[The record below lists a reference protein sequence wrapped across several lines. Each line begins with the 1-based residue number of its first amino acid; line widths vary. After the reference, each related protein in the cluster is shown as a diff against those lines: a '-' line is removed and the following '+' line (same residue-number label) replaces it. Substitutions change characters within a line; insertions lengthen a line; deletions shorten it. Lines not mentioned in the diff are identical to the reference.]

1 MQYTDK
7 VGTITRVGP
16 KKTEFPNGNKDY
28 YWSEYMYISNKH
40 LALSN

>member
-16 KKTEFPNGNKDY
+16 KKTEFPIVERKLT
-28 YWSEYMYISNKH
+28 S
-40 LALSN
+40 

>member
-16 KKTEFPNGNKDY
+16 KKTEFPNGNKVT
-28 YWSEYMYISNKH
+28 IG
-40 LALSN
+40 LS

>member
-16 KKTEFPNGNKDY
+16 KKTEFPNGSIVTGKQ
-28 YWSEYMYISNKH
+28 IGRAH
-40 LALSN
+40 V

>member
-16 KKTEFPNGNKDY
+16 KKTEFPNGNKVTIGGRDGKPAFLVY
-28 YWSEYMYISNKH
+28 Q
-40 LALSN
+40 